1 MRVYIAGERSLREL
15 WPPLGAPRHEV
26 PAGNPRGKAWVEAAV
41 LMPDAPPPIPRT
53 GAGAQARRP
62 LPARNAGEP
71 EPEPAPEMAG
81 DPATIVV
88 AHTARKIPRRQLSVR
103 RGEAVTV
110 VEQSLDG
117 WWEIQ
122 TAEGA
127 LGIVP
132 ALKVQIQ
139 AAGDKGREHLGQSL
153 RRTRTRASLSL
164 AHIPRPGAEKEG
176 WRKNRGAIKG
186 AAQRAG
192 YGGDAPPEGE
202 PPPDGAAPEDVQL
215 EPAEEVPSCLSQA
228 ANVAGMELQRVAYSV
243 WSKQMTFFVGVFMV
257 MHSVTI
263 LVMEKAEE
271 DHLNQAHHNTFQ
283 GEVTSYHQIGALAS
297 LLVSVIVCVNERFWE
312 AIPCRKGE
320 KEGTLVVRVLLLLIL
335 LVLQLV
341 ATPVWLG
348 FCAVLLALLLTVCAM
363 RHGESDRPW
372 ETARAAAKLEREERE
387 ALGEIY
393 QREGAREVLK
403 EELYR
408 VMEEDKLGRYVVL
421 ALYYIINCYLY
432 ASDLCAKLLCAVCK
446 TLVRA
451 GSSRR
456 SAAGTGSWTTCW
468 PTPPCPT
475 RTS

>member
-1 MRVYIAGERSLREL
+1 
-15 WPPLGAPRHEV
+15 
-26 PAGNPRGKAWVEAAV
+26 
-41 LMPDAPPPIPRT
+41 
-53 GAGAQARRP
+53 
-62 LPARNAGEP
+62 
-71 EPEPAPEMAG
+71 
-81 DPATIVV
+81 
-88 AHTARKIPRRQLSVR
+88 
-103 RGEAVTV
+103 
-110 VEQSLDG
+110 
-117 WWEIQ
+117 
-122 TAEGA
+122 
-127 LGIVP
+127 
-132 ALKVQIQ
+132 
-139 AAGDKGREHLGQSL
+139 
-153 RRTRTRASLSL
+153 
-164 AHIPRPGAEKEG
+164 
-176 WRKNRGAIKG
+176 
-186 AAQRAG
+186 
-192 YGGDAPPEGE
+192 
-202 PPPDGAAPEDVQL
+202 
-215 EPAEEVPSCLSQA
+215 
-228 ANVAGMELQRVAYSV
+228 
-243 WSKQMTFFVGVFMV
+243 
-257 MHSVTI
+257 
-263 LVMEKAEE
+263 MEKAEE

-348 FCAVLLALLLTVCAM
+348 SCAVLLALLLTVCAM

-432 ASDLCAKLLCAVCK
+432 ASDRCAKLFCALCK
-446 TLVRA
+446 SLVRA

-468 PTPPCPT
+468 PTPPSRT